1 MLFSVNN
8 GSLEKNRAMK
18 KERRKELMDDDF
30 NYYENDD
37 SYERYFLYMLHDY
50 MKCASYLKL
59 KLKCHFEYRCSYTTT
74 KASGH
79 RDFRTSKSKSQS
91 ATKQGPKLS
100 RVI

>member
-18 KERRKELMDDDF
+18 KERRKELLDDDF

-50 MKCASYLKL
+50 MKCASYL
-59 KLKCHFEYRCSYTTT
+59 
-74 KASGH
+74 
-79 RDFRTSKSKSQS
+79 
-91 ATKQGPKLS
+91 
-100 RVI
+100 